1 MLLKEKVYLSKLK
14 LMCQIYSDVTFCTCS
29 DFDIDQVQSLQHHWI
44 LYRYNETLNV
54 VIVGEILLDDI
65 LKKFNPSNL
74 VELVLKKLNNNTLFD
89 KSIDYVD
96 KDRLQ
101 VSLELNQVNL
111 NYGFEFQHNI
121 WSEIEYDYFTWINRY
136 EEKNGGEIMLF

>member
-1 MLLKEKVYLSKLK
+1 
-14 LMCQIYSDVTFCTCS
+14 MCQIYSDVTFCTCS

>member
-1 MLLKEKVYLSKLK
+1 
-14 LMCQIYSDVTFCTCS
+14 MCQIYSDVTFCTCS
-29 DFDIDQVQSLQHHWI
+29 DFDIDQVQSLRHHWI

-65 LKKFNPSNL
+65 LKKFNPNNL
-74 VELVLKKLNNNTLFD
+74 VELVLKKLNDNTLFD
-89 KSIDYVD
+89 QSIDFVD

-101 VSLELNQVNL
+101 VSVELNQVNL

-121 WSEIEYDYFTWINRY
+121 WSEIEYDYFSWANCY
-136 EEKNGGEIMLF
+136 GEKNGGEIMLF